1 MMWCFDPSQVA
12 VLRRDLGGA
21 SEGSRSAERRAE
33 RAEGELGKVEAS
45 LRRELNLAKA
55 ERNLAMAELRALEKN
70 KRKQKQREQPAQP
83 VSTHCVLW
91 GMFVY
96 IGVIVSVCS
105 CMCVV

>member
-1 MMWCFDPSQVA
+1 MNPSDLHSILCA
-12 VLRRDLGGA
+12 LRDLRRLQ
-21 SEGSRSAERRAE
+21 ERQE
-33 RAEGELGKVEAS
+33 
-45 LRRELNLAKA
+45 
-55 ERNLAMAELRALEKN
+55 
-70 KRKQKQREQPAQP
+70 QREQPAQP